1 MSINEPHKKLKK
13 RERDRDRAARGRAG
27 GQRLTAKVRG
37 VSNDRRE
44 RETQPP
50 TPGSVLR
57 PQQAR
62 GLPELLFLLLP
73 VLPK

>member
-1 MSINEPHKKLKK
+1 M
-13 RERDRDRAARGRAG
+13 
-27 GQRLTAKVRG
+27 AKVRG
-37 VSNDRRE
+37 VSNDRQE